1 VSIQLETLRR
11 HLDDSMATNVATLVV
26 RCTDHASF
34 DPGRMVDHVR
44 FVVDAPDAMP
54 GADQGRA
61 QVVRL

>member
-1 VSIQLETLRR
+1 
-11 HLDDSMATNVATLVV
+11 MATNVATLVV